1 MKRYILIASIVLSA
15 LMVNAQNQVDAL
27 RYSQQYPLGT
37 ARFTAMGGAFSSIG
51 ADFSAISLNPAGLGV
66 YRSSELTISTGINY
80 TSAKSTFMN
89 NLEKDSKY
97 NINLG
102 NFGYVGT
109 ILIDNEDKPL
119 KSINIGIGYNNLNNF
134 NEVIEI
140 EGRNTINSLTQH
152 LASRAYGLPSDAFE
166 GYYLS
171 PAWETY
177 LIDPDPN
184 DSQGYVSTYDALG
197 QLQKM
202 NIHKKGRISEWVF
215 ALGMNFNH
223 KLYVGGSFGI
233 QGITYKQNTYYE
245 EIDDM
250 DNSANFKNFNY
261 NEKLNADGT
270 GYNFKIGAIYRP
282 IEALRIGASIHTPTF
297 YSIDEEYST
306 SFFSNL
312 DTATYTKD
320 SPLGVYNYRLTTPF
334 RATGG
339 VSFMFLN
346 SGLVSVDYEFANYAM
361 GKLRGDNYSFDAE
374 NDAIEEAYVA
384 SHNIKL
390 GLEYKVGPMA
400 LRGGY
405 SYSTSPFTKG
415 QLNADQHLM
424 RYSAG
429 LGFRA
434 KSIFFD
440 LAYLYSHF
448 SEDFL
453 QYEGYGVNAPVTN
466 IDKSRHSVLAT
477 IGFRF

>member
-1 MKRYILIASIVLSA
+1 MKRFILIGTLALSVLT
-15 LMVNAQNQVDAL
+15 VKAQNQVDAL

-37 ARFTAMGGAFSSIG
+37 ARFTAMGGAFSSLG
-51 ADFSAISLNPAGLGV
+51 GDFSAISLNPAGLGV

-80 TSAKSTFMN
+80 TSTKSTFMN

-97 NINLG
+97 NVNWG
-102 NFGYVGT
+102 NFGYAGT
-109 ILIDNEDKPL
+109 VLIDDEDKLL
-119 KSINIGIGYNNLNNF
+119 KSLSIGIGYNNLNNF

-140 EGRNTINSLTQH
+140 EGRNTTNSLTQH
-152 LASRAYGLPSDAFE
+152 LAAKAYGLNSDAFE
-166 GYYLS
+166 KFFLF
-171 PAWETY
+171 PAWETF

-184 DSQGYVSTYDALG
+184 DPKGYISTYDALG

-202 NIHKKGRISEWVF
+202 NIHKKGHIGEWVF

-223 KLYVGGSFGI
+223 KFYVGGNFGI
-233 QGITYKQNTYYE
+233 QGITYNQSIYYE

-261 NEKLNADGT
+261 NEKLKADGT

-282 IEALRIGASIHTPTF
+282 IEALRIGASVHTPTF
-297 YSIDEEYST
+297 YNINEEYST
-306 SFFSNL
+306 NFFSNL
-312 DTATYTKD
+312 DTATYSKQ
-320 SPLGVYNYRLTTPF
+320 SPLGIYNYNLTSPF
-334 RATGG
+334 RAVGG

-346 SGLVSVDYEFANYAM
+346 SGLVSVDYEFADYSM
-361 GKLRGDNYSFDAE
+361 SKLRGNGYSFDAE
-374 NDAIEEAYVA
+374 NDAIEEAYVP

-390 GLEYKVGPMA
+390 GLEYKIGAVA

-405 SYSTSPFTKG
+405 AYHTSPFAKG
-415 QLNADQHLM
+415 QLNENQHLM
-424 RYSAG
+424 RYSGG

-448 SEDFL
+448 SENFL